1 MYPELSSLMPWL
13 IVIAG
18 YLLGSISAAI
28 ITAKAMNLPD
38 PRSTGS
44 KNPGATNM
52 LRIGGKKAAIITL
65 LGDGLKG
72 FIPVF
77 VAHYVLGYSYEW
89 QVLIGLA
96 AFLGH
101 LYPVFYGFE
110 GGKGVATAIGV
121 YLALNFPAAMITIAT
136 WLIMARVFKYSSLA
150 ALTATLLAPLYFYLM
165 TQNGG
170 VFIGLLVMT
179 AFIYYRHKSNIQNLL
194 NGTEKKLGS
203 R

>member
-13 IVIAG
+13 IVLG
-18 YLLGSISAAI
+18 SYLLGSISAAI
-28 ITAKAMNLPD
+28 ITAKAMSLPD

-121 YLALNFPAAMITIAT
+121 YLALNFLAAMITIAT
-136 WLIMARVFKYSSLA
+136 WLLMARVFKYSSLA

-165 TQNGG
+165 TQNAW

-179 AFIYYRHKSNIQNLL
+179 AFIFYRHKSNIQNLL

>member
-1 MYPELSSLMPWL
+1 MPWL
-13 IVIAG
+13 LVIAG
-18 YLLGSISAAI
+18 YLMGSVSAAI

-77 VAHYVLGYSYEW
+77 IAHYVLGYSYEW

-121 YLALNFPAAMITIAT
+121 YLALNFPAALMTIAT
-136 WLIMARVFKYSSLA
+136 WLLMARVFKYSSLA
-150 ALTATLLAPLYFYLM
+150 ALTATLLAPVYFYLM
-165 TQNGG
+165 TGNGW
-170 VFIGLLVMT
+170 VFLGLLIMT
-179 AFIYYRHKSNIQNLL
+179 GFIYYRHQSNIKNLL

-203 R
+203 KT

>member
-165 TQNGG
+165 TQNGW

-179 AFIYYRHKSNIQNLL
+179 AFIYYRHQSNIQNLL

>member
-13 IVIAG
+13 LVIGA

-28 ITAKAMNLPD
+28 ITAKAMQLPD

-72 FIPVF
+72 FIPVLI
-77 VAHYVLGYSYEW
+77 AHYVLGYSYEW

-121 YLALNFPAAMITIAT
+121 YLALNFPAAMMTIAT
-136 WLIMARVFKYSSLA
+136 WLVMARVFKYSSLA

-165 TQNGG
+165 TQNGW
-170 VFIGLLVMT
+170 VFIGLLIMT

>member
-1 MYPELSSLMPWL
+1 MYPELTSLMAWL
-13 IVIAG
+13 LVLVA
-18 YLLGSISAAI
+18 YLMGSVSAAI

-52 LRIGGKKAAIITL
+52 LRIGGKKAALITL
-65 LGDGLKG
+65 IGDGLKG

-77 VAHYVLGYSYEW
+77 IAHYVLGFSYEW
-89 QVLIGLA
+89 QVLIALA

-121 YLALNFPAAMITIAT
+121 YLALNLPAALMTIAT
-136 WLIMARVFKYSSLA
+136 WLLMARVFKYSSLA
-150 ALTATLLAPLYFYLM
+150 ALTATLLAPIYFYLM
-165 TQNGG
+165 TKNGW

-179 AFIYYRHKSNIQNLL
+179 AFIYYRHQSNIQNLL
-194 NGTEKKLGS
+194 NGTEKKIGS
-203 R
+203 K